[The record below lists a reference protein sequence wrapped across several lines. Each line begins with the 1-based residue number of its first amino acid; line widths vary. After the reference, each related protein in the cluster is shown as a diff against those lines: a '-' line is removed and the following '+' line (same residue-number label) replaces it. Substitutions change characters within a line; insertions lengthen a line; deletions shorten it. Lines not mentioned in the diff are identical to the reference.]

1 MKLLYVLHQDP
12 NGYPAGIE
20 QHLFDLVNGL
30 SASNKYEISLFFPRN
45 GKYILRE
52 VDAGKKEIEFKGP
65 HVPLEVIKNEIVEE
79 IFNDILVNEKI
90 DIVHFQSMRNLP
102 LSLIEVAE
110 KSKAISV
117 MTIHEYFLWCVHF
130 ILLVPNFCYFES
142 DAEKCQACLTGLN
155 YKIKDGFVEYRRKY
169 VKELLPKL
177 DAIVAPS
184 HYVRDLM
191 LELFDM
197 ALEQKIVTIENGS
210 NKRLFNQDLIQNKS
224 ESSAGPL
231 NIGFV
236 GNFLNH
242 KGSKVFGDLLKE
254 FEGRSD
260 VKFFLFGNM
269 YEKLEKH
276 YDHLTIIGGYQRDQL
291 QRLLY
296 DYAIELVLLLST
308 VPETFSFTLSE
319 VLLNKIPV
327 ISLDLGSLRE
337 RVSRYKVGF
346 LVPHE
351 DPVAHIK
358 MRIEFILHNKTILS
372 SFREN
377 CKKAAKEVPDIL
389 DMVKAYDILYQDLL
403 SRLCS

>member
-12 NGYPAGIE
+12 SGYPAGIE

-30 SASNKYEISLFFPRN
+30 KESNRYEISLFFPRN
-45 GKYILRE
+45 GKYILRK
-52 VDAGKKEIEFKGP
+52 VAGGKKEIEFKGP
-65 HVPLEVIKNEIVEE
+65 HVPLEVIRNETVEK
-79 IFNDILVNEKI
+79 IFKDILIKENI

-102 LSLIEVAE
+102 LSLIEISE

-130 ILLVPNFCYFES
+130 ILLRPNFCYFES
-142 DAEKCQACLTGLN
+142 DADKCHSCLTGLN
-155 YKIKDGFVEYRRKY
+155 YTIKDNFVEYRRKY
-169 VKELLPKL
+169 IKKLLSKL
-177 DAIVAPS
+177 DTIVAPS
-184 HYVRDLM
+184 RYVKDLI

-210 NKRLFNQDLIQNKS
+210 NKRLFNQNFIRNKS
-224 ESSAGPL
+224 ELNESPL

-254 FEGRSD
+254 FEGKSD
-260 VKFFLFGNM
+260 VQFFLFGNM
-269 YEKLEKH
+269 YEKLDKS
-276 YDHLTIIGGYQRDQL
+276 YDNLTIIGGYQRDQL
-291 QRLLY
+291 QKLLY

-319 VLLNKIPV
+319 VLLNNIPV

-337 RVSRYKVGF
+337 RISRYKIGF

-351 DPVAHIK
+351 DPVRHLK
-358 MRIEFILHNKTILS
+358 MRIEFILHNRTILS
-372 SFREN
+372 NFREN
-377 CKKAAKEVPDIL
+377 CKKAAQELPDIL
-389 DMVKAYDILYQDLL
+389 DMVKAYDNLYQDLL
-403 SRLCS
+403 SRL